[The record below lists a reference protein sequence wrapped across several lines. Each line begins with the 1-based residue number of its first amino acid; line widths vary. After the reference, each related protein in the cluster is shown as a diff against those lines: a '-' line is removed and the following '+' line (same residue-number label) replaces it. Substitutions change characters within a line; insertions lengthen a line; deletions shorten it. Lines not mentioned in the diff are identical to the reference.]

1 MGCALQLPRGAVPF
15 VDPGVTAVDDTDGDV
30 SHAVMRYGLGAVDT
44 AVATPDDAPYVIT
57 YAVTDSAGNAAAPVR
72 RRVYVRDTCS
82 PLGGGFPPHPP
93 AHLLLSRVGMRWARE
108 QVSEQGARWLWSDQS
123 YAHAMRLCAVG
134 RRDVLPALAPLLALR
149 HLRHG
154 PERGCR

>member
-1 MGCALQLPRGAVPF
+1 MLLVVLTLTRAEEGGRIGCALQLPQGAAPF

-72 RRVYVRDTCS
+72 RRVYVLDTCG
-82 PLGGGFPPHPP
+82 PLGGGLPNPYC
-93 AHLLLSRVGMRWARE
+93 LS
-108 QVSEQGARWLWSDQS
+108 SL
-123 YAHAMRLCAVG
+123 
-134 RRDVLPALAPLLALR
+134 
-149 HLRHG
+149 
-154 PERGCR
+154 